1 MPGRPVWCPVTDSPG
16 APAGPL
22 TAPSGTSGRR
32 GRSARLAELVRFG
45 IVGVANTVVYYAC
58 YLLLLQVLPYL
69 VAHLL
74 AWAVS
79 FVASFLLNCRFT
91 YRVRP
96 TWRRFLLF
104 PLSTL
109 ANVGMTTFGVVAMVS
124 WLGVDER
131 IAPLIAGILAIPAT
145 FLVTRYLLVGRE
157 SRGA

>member
-1 MPGRPVWCPVTDSPG
+1 MVK
-16 APAGPL
+16 
-22 TAPSGTSGRR
+22 
-32 GRSARLAELVRFG
+32 
-45 IVGVANTVVYYAC
+45 
-58 YLLLLQVLPYL
+58 L
-69 VAHLL
+69 VAFVL
-74 AWAVS
+74 ASAGLVWVS
-79 FVASFLLNCRFT
+79 WRSLRAPGSHGFFRFIAWELIVASFLLNCRFT

-157 SRGA
+157 SRAA